1 MSHLRVLIF
10 TETFRPEIGGGESQ
24 AAVLGRGLIGRG
36 HEVLLLT
43 RRSRRELA
51 REEIID
57 GIRVLRV
64 APTGAGRHR
73 KWALILTTLPALW
86 RLRHAYDVVL
96 VAGFRILAVPA
107 LIAGRRLGKAV
118 VLKADSNG
126 EMSGEFFRAGL
137 AGARLAPESAPVRCA
152 LRLRNR
158 LLRRAAAFVAI
169 SEEIRRE
176 MLAQGISAERICRIP
191 NGVDTNAFRPATAAE
206 RTLLRARLNLPAGP
220 VIVYTGR
227 LVSYKG
233 LPMLLETWRQLAGE
247 RSEGTLV
254 LVGEGSGD
262 MHDCESALRE
272 FVRQHGLEPRVRF
285 TGATANVDDWL
296 RAADLFV
303 FPTENEAF
311 GLSLVEAM
319 ACGLPAVTTAVG
331 GIKDYVT
338 HGRNAWVIAPGDGAA
353 LAAAVRALLDAP
365 DHAAQLG
372 RTARDTVLERFG
384 EAALAAAYERLL
396 QQVRAEVVG

>member
-1 MSHLRVLIF
+1 
-10 TETFRPEIGGGESQ
+10 
-24 AAVLGRGLIGRG
+24 
-36 HEVLLLT
+36 
-43 RRSRRELA
+43 
-51 REEIID
+51 
-57 GIRVLRV
+57 
-64 APTGAGRHR
+64 
-73 KWALILTTLPALW
+73 
-86 RLRHAYDVVL
+86 
-96 VAGFRILAVPA
+96 
-107 LIAGRRLGKAV
+107 
-118 VLKADSNG
+118 
-126 EMSGEFFRAGL
+126 
-137 AGARLAPESAPVRCA
+137 
-152 LRLRNR
+152 
-158 LLRRAAAFVAI
+158 
-169 SEEIRRE
+169 
-176 MLAQGISAERICRIP
+176 
-191 NGVDTNAFRPATAAE
+191 
-206 RTLLRARLNLPAGP
+206 LLRARLNLPAGP

-285 TGATANVDDWL
+285 TGAAANVDDWL

-372 RTARDTVLERFG
+372 RTARETVLERFG